1 MVGGASKMTELHSL
15 ALVLE
20 IAKTILP
27 TRVYEIILLN
37 SLEWVVQMYSREDAM
52 TGLKNLSDE
61 DKAEL
66 EELYAALY

>member
-1 MVGGASKMTELHSL
+1 MTELHSL

-27 TRVYEIILLN
+27 NRVYEIILLN
-37 SLEWVVQMYSREDAM
+37 SLEWVVDMYSREDAM

-66 EELYAALY
+66 EELYAALH

>member
-1 MVGGASKMTELHSL
+1 MTELHSL

-27 TRVYEIILLN
+27 TRLYEIMLLS

-52 TGLKNLSDE
+52 AGLKNLSDE

>member
-1 MVGGASKMTELHSL
+1 MTELHSL

-27 TRVYEIILLN
+27 TRLYEIILLN

>member
-1 MVGGASKMTELHSL
+1 MSELHSL

-27 TRVYEIILLN
+27 TRAYEIILLS
-37 SLEWVVQMYSREDAM
+37 SLEWVADTYSRDDAM
-52 TGLKNLSDE
+52 VGLKHLSDE